1 MVTQT
6 TSVIDPAPA
15 EPSTIGSGGIDL
27 RAILHDIEARYIG
40 EAMDRSGGVVAD
52 AARLLGL
59 QRTTLIEKMR
69 RHAA

>member
-1 MVTQT
+1 MLFR
-6 TSVIDPAPA
+6 SIDA
-15 EPSTIGSGGIDL
+15 SGIDL
-27 RAILHDIEARYIG
+27 RAILHDLEGRYIG
-40 EAMDRSGGVVAD
+40 QALDRTGGVVAD